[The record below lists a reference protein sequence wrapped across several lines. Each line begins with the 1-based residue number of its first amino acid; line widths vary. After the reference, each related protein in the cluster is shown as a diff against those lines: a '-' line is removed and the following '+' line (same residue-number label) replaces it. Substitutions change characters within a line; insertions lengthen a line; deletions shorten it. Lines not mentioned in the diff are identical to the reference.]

1 MADWLSEY
9 IEQIGDIWENL
20 NRRAQITILIGMV
33 GVFLGLVFLI
43 IFAGEGDYAVLFS
56 QLDPEDAD
64 AIVNNLE
71 EQGIPYKLENNGA
84 TIKVPADQL
93 HKTRLDMAGEGLPG
107 KGLVG
112 FEIFD
117 ESQFGTTDFERK
129 VNFNRALGGELSRSI
144 QSLESVKQARVQVT
158 ASEESLFKEN
168 QEPAKAS
175 VLLEL
180 NPGVTLDN
188 SQIKAISNLVSSG
201 VEDLES
207 ENVTVVDNKGNLLTA
222 DGDSSGS
229 FQDSEINYTSNL
241 DYQQQFEKGLQT
253 DLEKLLT
260 RVLGPGNFAVQV
272 RARINFDREEMESK
286 EFSPV
291 VDDEGILRSQEE
303 NTERQEGGSS
313 DEGGSPG
320 TDSNLPQ
327 YQAEEEEG
335 ESSSYQS
342 SDSVSNFE
350 INERITRQSYAPGQV
365 ERLSVS
371 VMVDNDLSA
380 EQRDAI
386 ENSVQAAIGYDSE
399 R

>member
-129 VNFNRALGGELSRSI
+129 V
-144 QSLESVKQARVQVT
+144 
-158 ASEESLFKEN
+158 
-168 QEPAKAS
+168 
-175 VLLEL
+175 
-180 NPGVTLDN
+180 
-188 SQIKAISNLVSSG
+188 
-201 VEDLES
+201 
-207 ENVTVVDNKGNLLTA
+207 
-222 DGDSSGS
+222 
-229 FQDSEINYTSNL
+229 
-241 DYQQQFEKGLQT
+241 
-253 DLEKLLT
+253 
-260 RVLGPGNFAVQV
+260 
-272 RARINFDREEMESK
+272 
-286 EFSPV
+286 
-291 VDDEGILRSQEE
+291 
-303 NTERQEGGSS
+303 
-313 DEGGSPG
+313 
-320 TDSNLPQ
+320 
-327 YQAEEEEG
+327 
-335 ESSSYQS
+335 
-342 SDSVSNFE
+342 
-350 INERITRQSYAPGQV
+350 
-365 ERLSVS
+365 
-371 VMVDNDLSA
+371 
-380 EQRDAI
+380 
-386 ENSVQAAIGYDSE
+386 
-399 R
+399 